1 MADSFRHTLEC
12 MRRREWAWAAGGA
25 CALFLAA
32 WVSGAGSISAL
43 TNPGQSPENDRE
55 FGENFEPD
63 QTDNAS
69 RGGDRGRV
77 AEDNHIVTTIVVWT
91 LRVLLVLI
99 VLTVLALVVR
109 TLVRRLGRD
118 SVSTKDDVRAGILPD
133 VLIAGLRASEAQL
146 DRGTSAEAVINA
158 WLTLERTAIAVG
170 IDDDQSRTPTELVTA
185 VLNEYAVDQDAI
197 ERLAALYR
205 EARFS
210 RHLIGEEHREAAR
223 QAVRQ
228 VREDLTR
235 PLQALGQDVPR

>member
-1 MADSFRHTLEC
+1 MG
-12 MRRREWAWAAGGA
+12 RREWAWAVGGA

-32 WVSGAGSISAL
+32 WVSGAGSISAFTTQGL
-43 TNPGQSPENDRE
+43 SPETDKE
-55 FGENFEPD
+55 FGESFEPD

-69 RGGDRGRV
+69 RGGARGRIV
-77 AEDNHIVTTIVVWT
+77 EDNHIVTTIVVWT

-99 VLTVLALVVR
+99 VLTVLYFVVR
-109 TLVRRLGRD
+109 TILRRLGRD
-118 SVSTKDDVRAGILPD
+118 PVSVKDEVGAGLLPD
-133 VLIAGLRASEAQL
+133 VLIAGLRDSEAQL

-185 VLNEYAVDQDAI
+185 VLNEYDVDQGAI

-210 RHLIGEEHREAAR
+210 RHLIGEGHREAAR
-223 QAVRQ
+223 AAVRR

-235 PLQALGQDVPR
+235 PLQGLGQDAPR